1 MEHECFFSLSLLTLY
16 CNNWV
21 HFNGISPALHN
32 GVSHLCDSTKY
43 LQLTGHRPFAFTFIF
58 GVIAIAAAYGAV
70 AVYISM
76 ADHRT
81 ASMVGGEF

>member
-58 GVIAIAAAYGAV
+58 GVIAIAAALLMEHDCFY
-70 AVYISM
+70 
-76 ADHRT
+76 
-81 ASMVGGEF
+81 FP